1 MNAWMKYVMTVLA
14 IGFSG
19 NVYAQTLPAGQVADG
34 YKSFSQMALDIAGN
48 AGKTPQTHDTKAP
61 DAISQRGIVAEN
73 ARVYVDAVQK
83 YYDGAKTYSAAFDQE
98 YETVDGVRKLSSGVV
113 WFKKPG
119 LMRWDYEKPEARF
132 LLSDGQYFW
141 SWEPV
146 YRQYCK
152 QNLGASQLPT
162 ALTFLAG
169 EGRLEDDF
177 HIQLGKVDGNQVQ
190 LELTPVTPSLSFDK
204 IRFEILMPTAKV
216 FRATIYDAMGNFNRI
231 TFKSP
236 EINAAMED
244 SNFRFTPPADARQIC
259 N

>member
-1 MNAWMKYVMTVLA
+1 MKSLA
-14 IGFSG
+14 KYMIAVSAICVSG
-19 NVYAQTLPAGQVADG
+19 NAYAQTLPAGQATDG
-34 YKSFSQMALDIAGN
+34 YKSFSQMALDIAEN
-48 AGKTPQTHDTKAP
+48 AGKTTKNP
-61 DAISQRGIVAEN
+61 DAATADVSQRGVVTDE
-73 ARVYVDAVQK
+73 ARGYVDAVQK

-177 HIQLGKVDGNQVQ
+177 HIKLGKVDGNQVQ
-190 LELTPVTPSLSFDK
+190 LDLTPVTPSLSFDK

-216 FRATIYDAMGNFNRI
+216 YRATIYDAMGNFNRI

-236 EINAAMED
+236 EINAAMDD
-244 SNFRFTPPADARQIC
+244 SNFRFSPPDDARQIC

>member
-1 MNAWMKYVMTVLA
+1 MVSA
-14 IGFSG
+14 IVFSG
-19 NVYAQTLPAGQVADG
+19 SVYAQTLPAGQAAEG

-48 AGKTPQTHDTKAP
+48 AGKTPQAPNKAP
-61 DAISQRGIVAEN
+61 DAAQRGIVAEN

-152 QNLGASQLPT
+152 QNLDASQLPT
-162 ALTFLAG
+162 ALTFLVG

-177 HIQLGKVDGNQVQ
+177 HIQVGKVDGNQVQ

-216 FRATIYDAMGNFNRI
+216 YRATIYDAMGNFNRI

-236 EINAAMED
+236 EINAAMDD